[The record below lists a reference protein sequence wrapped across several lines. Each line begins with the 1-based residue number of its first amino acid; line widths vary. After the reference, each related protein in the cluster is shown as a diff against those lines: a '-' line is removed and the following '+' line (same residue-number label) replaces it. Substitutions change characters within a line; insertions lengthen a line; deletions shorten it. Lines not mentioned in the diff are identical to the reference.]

1 MGELPLGKVNVLAK
15 QAVRAMK
22 SPSARAEDQSGTHG
36 QANVWAYSPCYILRV
51 GPAFGGQP
59 VPGPFPFE
67 TLGSVWP
74 AMGVGP
80 GPKVPTMPPFS
91 YRGGK
96 SSPIGKTSKID
107 RRIMGNSLLLMSLN
121 F

>member
-1 MGELPLGKVNVLAK
+1 
-15 QAVRAMK
+15 MK

-36 QANVWAYSPCYILRV
+36 SANVWAYSPCDIRRV
-51 GPAFGGQP
+51 SLAFGGQP

-67 TLGSVWP
+67 TLGSVRP
-74 AMGVGP
+74 AKGAGL

-96 SSPIGKTSKID
+96 SSPTGKMSKVD
-107 RRIMGNSLLLMSLN
+107 RRIMGE
-121 F
+121 